1 MIVSKS
7 LSQKDIN
14 SVVSFINSNVI
25 KKYED
30 LDKNVDSM
38 LLMLKILKS
47 DVSKASNLIE
57 DLKEQVTETVTNQ
70 EIINDKYK
78 SK

>member
-30 LDKNVDSM
+30 LDKSVDSM

-57 DLKEQVTETVTNQ
+57 DLKEQVIKTVTNQ